1 MTGAQLE
8 LYKSLKFGE
17 GVRLG
22 LVFLSQTKMDD
33 ISNNVYVARHKVL
46 NLFMYLFPNNFFCIY
61 LK

>member
-8 LYKSLKFGE
+8 LYKSLKSGE

-33 ISNNVYVARHKVL
+33 ISNDVYVARHTVIYLL
-46 NLFMYLFPNNFFCIY
+46 NLFISYSFLLNFF
-61 LK
+61 

>member
-8 LYKSLKFGE
+8 LYKSLKSGE

-33 ISNNVYVARHKVL
+33 ISNNVYIARHTVIYLLNVFISYSFLL
-46 NLFMYLFPNNFFCIY
+46 NLF
-61 LK
+61 

>member
-8 LYKSLKFGE
+8 LYKPLKFGE

-33 ISNNVYVARHKVL
+33 ISNDVYVARHTVIYLLNVFISYSFLL
-46 NLFMYLFPNNFFCIY
+46 NLF
-61 LK
+61 

>member
-33 ISNNVYVARHKVL
+33 ISNNVYVARHTVIYLLNVFISYSFLL
-46 NLFMYLFPNNFFCIY
+46 NLF
-61 LK
+61 

>member
-8 LYKSLKFGE
+8 LNKSLKFGE

-33 ISNNVYVARHKVL
+33 ISNDVYVARHTVIYLL
-46 NLFMYLFPNNFFCIY
+46 NLFISYSFLLNFF
-61 LK
+61 